1 MWYAGY
7 AKVKKWIKEFLLIRL
22 RIDLNVQRQT
32 ANREGKGP
40 RRLHVQD
47 WLAPGILSCFLDQ
60 CCELHLLKGWV
71 LYPALCSIKPA
82 SRGSARCTEKSN
94 FVLIFSSWRSFHQ
107 SWSGTSVKTAE
118 VGFTF
123 PIHCHWRGSCCTS
136 KGQGCQLL
144 AFDVIPQCVLP
155 KFMLLSQSIS

>member
-22 RIDLNVQRQT
+22 RINLNVQTQT
-32 ANREGKGP
+32 ANRAGTKESPCTG
-40 RRLHVQD
+40 LV
-47 WLAPGILSCFLDQ
+47 APGILHCFLDQ
-60 CCELHLLKGWV
+60 CRELHLSKGLV

-82 SRGSARCTEKSN
+82 PRGSARCTEKSN
-94 FVLIFSSWRSFHQ
+94 FVLIFSPWRSFRQ

-123 PIHCHWRGSCCTS
+123 PIHCHWLGSGCTF

-144 AFDVIPQCVLP
+144 AFDMIPQCVLP
-155 KFMLLSQSIS
+155 KFVLLSQSVW